1 MHAIAVYFAHINT
14 LPGVLVVQGNDFIVY
29 IMLQMRQSSE
39 CNLQKLDFFFFLIKY
54 KSWICFLHSGTE

>member
-39 CNLQKLDFFFFLIKY
+39 SNLQKLDLF
-54 KSWICFLHSGTE
+54 SSN